1 MTKIQMPIDAGVLF
15 GMYQYAGYAKHFHK
29 SEIAGWAHYSQNRGI
44 YKLAPLVEQEI
55 TAATADTSS
64 ASIINDVEYDISDM
78 IVHWHSHVDM
88 MPSPSSTDLE
98 QIKDTLGLFPMLI
111 SIIVNCKNQY
121 SARLDVN
128 SIGNKKCFY
137 KLPIAE
143 TYEVELVPYYNDK
156 VVAKE
161 IQKKLKKPKQ
171 PLVPVAYKYTGAYY
185 YNGRSE
191 DFVGELFDI
200 VDYIPPTDKKET
212 ISSTVSEIEKELKL
226 QDQFDALAALD
237 ELAKLNGVMKT
248 YFPSGNEKSIK
259 GFLVTGKTAPYTLAV
274 RFLNEVKGDKAII
287 FRFNGEE
294 ISPLEGVGKV
304 ALMLKQYRD
313 ITENEYD
320 RIVTLLG

>member
-1 MTKIQMPIDAGVLF
+1 MTKIQVPIDAKVLF

-29 SEIAGWAHYSQNRGI
+29 SEIAGWAHYRQDKGI

-64 ASIINDVEYDISDM
+64 VSIINDVEYDISDM

-128 SIGNKKCFY
+128 SVGNKKCFY
-137 KLPIAE
+137 KLPITE
-143 TYEVELVPYYNDK
+143 TYEVELMPYYNDK

-161 IQKKLKKPKQ
+161 VQKKLKKPKP
-171 PLVPVAYKYTGAYY
+171 PLVPVAQKHYY
-185 YNGRSE
+185 PTDGGQFN
-191 DFVGELFDI
+191 DFAGELFDI
-200 VDYIPPTDKKET
+200 VDYIPPANKKET
-212 ISSTVSEIEKELKL
+212 ISSTISEIEKELKL

-248 YFPSGNEKSIK
+248 YFPSGNEKNIK

-274 RFLNEVKGDKAII
+274 RFLDEIKSDKAII

-294 ISPLEGVGKV
+294 ILPLEGVEKV

>member
-1 MTKIQMPIDAGVLF
+1 MKKID
-15 GMYQYAGYAKHFHK
+15 
-29 SEIAGWAHYSQNRGI
+29 E
-44 YKLAPLVEQEI
+44 E
-55 TAATADTSS
+55 
-64 ASIINDVEYDISDM
+64 
-78 IVHWHSHVDM
+78 
-88 MPSPSSTDLE
+88 
-98 QIKDTLGLFPMLI
+98 
-111 SIIVNCKNQY
+111 
-121 SARLDVN
+121 
-128 SIGNKKCFY
+128 
-137 KLPIAE
+137 
-143 TYEVELVPYYNDK
+143 
-156 VVAKE
+156 E